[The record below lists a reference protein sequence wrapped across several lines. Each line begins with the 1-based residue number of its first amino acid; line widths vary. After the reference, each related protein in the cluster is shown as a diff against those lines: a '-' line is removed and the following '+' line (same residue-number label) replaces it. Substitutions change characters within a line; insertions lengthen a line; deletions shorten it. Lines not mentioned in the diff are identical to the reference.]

1 MSDQAQVSDQ
11 TLARAGPVTVVTQTR
26 VREGMA
32 EEFARWQSTISAAV
46 AEFPGFVEQSVM
58 PPSPPVQVD
67 WVILQRFAS
76 AEAASAWLRSDRRT
90 QFLNDIQ
97 PILVGPDDVHV
108 VRDNSGG
115 ARPAPVSAV
124 ISTRVKPGQEAA
136 YRAWEQRIAAAQARS
151 AGFQGYRFEPPIP
164 GVQDDWLAILR
175 FDSERDL
182 QAWLDSP
189 ERRKLLEESE
199 PFVEDFRARVVRT
212 GFEQWFPP
220 TTEGAPAPPVW
231 KQNMIVLL
239 LLYPVVFLF
248 GIWIQNPLLI
258 RRAGLPFWLAL
269 FIGNAASVLLLN
281 WLVPWTSRGFGWWLS
296 PPRDPGGRI
305 SIAGAVLIV
314 ALYAGLLFVFSK
326 L

>member
-1 MSDQAQVSDQ
+1 MGQ
-11 TLARAGPVTVVTQTR
+11 AGPVTVVTQTR

-32 EEFARWQSTISAAV
+32 EEFARWQSTISAAA

-76 AEAASAWLRSDRRT
+76 AEAASAWLRSDRRAR
-90 QFLNDIQ
+90 LLDDVQ
-97 PILVGPDDVHV
+97 PMLVGPDDVHV
-108 VRDNSGG
+108 VRDNTGG
-115 ARPAPVSAV
+115 VRPAPVSAV

-136 YRAWEQRIAAAQARS
+136 FRTWEQRIAAAQARF

-175 FDSERDL
+175 FDTERDL

-189 ERRKLLEESE
+189 ERRKLLEESA
-199 PFVEDFRARVVRT
+199 PFVEEFRARVVRT
-212 GFEQWFPP
+212 GFEQWFPGADR
-220 TTEGAPAPPVW
+220 TAAPAVW

-248 GIWIQNPLLI
+248 GLWVQTPLLI
-258 RRAGLPFWLAL
+258 GKVGLPFWLAL
-269 FIGNAASVLLLN
+269 FVGNVVSVLLLN
-281 WLVPWTSRGFGWWLS
+281 WLVPWTSRGFGWWLA
-296 PPRDPGGRI
+296 PLRDPGGRI
-305 SIAGAVLIV
+305 SVAGGLLIL
-314 ALYAGLLFVFSK
+314 ALYAALLLVFSK